1 MTKNIQ
7 SHNKLR
13 RDEFLRIGEGAN
25 ERRRPK
31 RHPHTMMAAR
41 LGRVAAPLLSRATR
55 ASGSARSASTA
66 ASLTK
71 TVVTS
76 VFRKEV
82 AAFAGGVLLALPFT
96 EPDDFFYYSFTT
108 DKDPDAIIDF
118 YSTEDFLQ
126 ILGIFPIAIHFVLA
140 GVVWDTERDNTNVVY
155 NSMEISFTLEEE
167 EGEDENGEEIVGFFQ
182 KRERFV
188 NWIPLT
194 HFVLWDQVQC
204 YGFKYLNAGKV
215 EVFHRG
221 EYFNGPYLVRLG
233 ILLHAKY
240 VIWATEKHINSKL
253 FATDD
258 LEAQHEQRGNIP
270 AYVLHQFLDSLG
282 SQKQVDGALKEK
294 IELLKKHSVAGE
306 LVVTKRGSSLQRQSS
321 KIVLNDAS
329 AQKALDSVLRDLAK
343 TSSGQNAV
351 AHAVSD
357 LMGETKTGTPVVMTH
372 TTKGMSKRSSAVPA

>member
-1 MTKNIQ
+1 
-7 SHNKLR
+7 
-13 RDEFLRIGEGAN
+13 
-25 ERRRPK
+25 
-31 RHPHTMMAAR
+31 
-41 LGRVAAPLLSRATR
+41 
-55 ASGSARSASTA
+55 
-66 ASLTK
+66 
-71 TVVTS
+71 
-76 VFRKEV
+76 
-82 AAFAGGVLLALPFT
+82 
-96 EPDDFFYYSFTT
+96 
-108 DKDPDAIIDF
+108 
-118 YSTEDFLQ
+118 
-126 ILGIFPIAIHFVLA
+126 
-140 GVVWDTERDNTNVVY
+140 
-155 NSMEISFTLEEE
+155 
-167 EGEDENGEEIVGFFQ
+167 
-182 KRERFV
+182 V

-306 LVVTKRGSSLQRQSS
+306 LVVTKKVSRTLERVN
-321 KIVLNDAS
+321 IVL
-329 AQKALDSVLRDLAK
+329 KAMII
-343 TSSGQNAV
+343 G
-351 AHAVSD
+351 
-357 LMGETKTGTPVVMTH
+357 
-372 TTKGMSKRSSAVPA
+372 SKHSPAAWALK